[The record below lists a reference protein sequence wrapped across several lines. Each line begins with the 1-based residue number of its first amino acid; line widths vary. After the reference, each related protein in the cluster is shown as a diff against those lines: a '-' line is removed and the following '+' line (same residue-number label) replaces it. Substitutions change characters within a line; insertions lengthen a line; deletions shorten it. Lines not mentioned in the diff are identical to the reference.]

1 MDLVID
7 SGVDALKDCVK
18 LIPFLLVTYLLMEW
32 LERKTEEKQ
41 IRAMKSAGMYG
52 PFIGGLL
59 GVVPQCGFSLVAAN
73 LYSGGVITVGVLL
86 AVFLSTSDEMLP
98 IFMSQSVPS
107 MVIIKI
113 LLTKAVIAIVTG
125 YVIDIANRWIKKRM
139 NKDSGKK
146 KVSESFGKV
155 DGHNRSDS
163 KADGH
168 NHHDD
173 IYLAA
178 YEETDIVDDGSLQH
192 HGHDHAHHIDGE
204 KSIHGVC
211 VNEHCNCQD
220 GIIKSTIKHT
230 IKIALFIVVI
240 SFAIN
245 VIIGLIGEENIQRVF
260 SDVPVI
266 GELVSAL
273 VGLIPN
279 CAASV
284 IITQLYL
291 EGVLNA
297 GAMMAGLL
305 VSAGVG
311 IMVLFRMNRKRIK
324 ENMKI
329 ILTLFA
335 VSVIWGLLINIAG
348 IKF

>member
-7 SGVDALKDCVK
+7 SGIDALKDCVK

-52 PFIGGLL
+52 PFLGGIL

-139 NKDSGKK
+139 NKGLGNN
-146 KVSESFGKV
+146 KVSESV
-155 DGHNRSDS
+155 S

-168 NHHDD
+168 NHHDN
-173 IYLAA
+173 IYSEAH
-178 YEETDIVDDGSLQH
+178 EEAGKEDDGSLHH
-192 HGHDHAHHIDGE
+192 HGHDHDHHIDGE

-324 ENMKI
+324 ENIKI

-335 VSVIWGLLINIAG
+335 VSVIWGLLINIVG